1 MKKPFGSSENSTAPL
16 SAAWE
21 VNGLI
26 FLSGKVHADK
36 DLKLVGESIEE
47 RFHAAMER
55 IEEVLIEAGVSIG
68 HIVQV
73 RLYLTDIKEL
83 PALNEAYK
91 KYFQHPL
98 PARTA
103 ISVVALPLGASLEIE
118 VIAARP

>member
-1 MKKPFGSSENSTAPL
+1 MKKPFGSSETSTAPL

-21 VNGLI
+21 AGGLV
-26 FLSGKVHADK
+26 FVSGQIHADK
-36 DLKLVGESIEE
+36 DWKLVGDSIEE
-47 RFHAAMER
+47 RFHATMQR
-55 IEEVLIEAGVSIG
+55 IESILSEAGLRVSD
-68 HIVQV
+68 IVHV

-103 ISVVALPLGASLEIE
+103 LGVMSLPLGASLEIE
-118 VIAARP
+118 VIAAR